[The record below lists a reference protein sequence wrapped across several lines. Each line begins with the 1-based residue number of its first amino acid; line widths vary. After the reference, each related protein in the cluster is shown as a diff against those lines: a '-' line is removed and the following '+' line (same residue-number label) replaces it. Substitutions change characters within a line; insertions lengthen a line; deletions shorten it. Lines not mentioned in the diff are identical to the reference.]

1 MSRTQYNINQNLNN
15 SQGKRQ
21 STDDNPMMTILELP
35 NKDFK
40 AGIVTMFHE
49 GRANSLE
56 WKDRRVHQRNRNY
69 KKRNKC
75 KFGIKEHIN

>member
-21 STDDNPMMTILELP
+21 STDDNPMMMILELP

-49 GRANSLE
+49 GRANSQMNGKTE
-56 WKDRRVHQRNRNY
+56 VFTKEIETI
-69 KKRNKC
+69 KR
-75 KFGIKEHIN
+75 EINANL

>member
-21 STDDNPMMTILELP
+21 STDDNPMMMILELP

-49 GRANSLE
+49 GRANSP
-56 WKDRRVHQRNRNY
+56 K
-69 KKRNKC
+69 
-75 KFGIKEHIN
+75 